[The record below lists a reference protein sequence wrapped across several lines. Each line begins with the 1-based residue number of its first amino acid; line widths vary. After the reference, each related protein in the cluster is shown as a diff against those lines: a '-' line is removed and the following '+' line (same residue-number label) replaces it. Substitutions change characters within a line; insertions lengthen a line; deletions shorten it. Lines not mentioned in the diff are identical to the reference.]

1 MDEFDDLEVELATSN
16 RNETLPGFLVPEG
29 KFENWKVYGNHPY
42 LKHEPIKNTFTILA
56 NIWFWGSL
64 GIIFIPLS
72 LVLLPW
78 SLLLLP
84 VIGLKYLWDYIMI
97 KSELFLFVNCSSNYI
112 YWNKIDR
119 FAIPVKYDKVM
130 VFTSDQIKS
139 IVVEYNAGDTIHIKN
154 YRTNNVHINF
164 KPSLLTTTE
173 SLKRQMKQ
181 DKKDFT
187 QVIRLIANIEPK
199 MKYIPESTGS

>member
-1 MDEFDDLEVELATSN
+1 MDEFEGLEMELSINN

-29 KFENWKVYGNHPY
+29 KFQNWKVYGNHPY
-42 LKHEPIKNTFTILA
+42 LKHEPIDSTFAILA
-56 NIWFWGSL
+56 NIWIWGAI

-72 LVLLPW
+72 LVLFPW

-112 YWNKIDR
+112 YWNREDQ
-119 FAIPVKYDKVM
+119 FAIPMKYDGAM
-130 VFTSDQIKS
+130 LFTSNQIQS

-154 YRTNNVHINF
+154 YRANNVQIDFSSWILSTPEN
-164 KPSLLTTTE
+164 
-173 SLKRQMKQ
+173 LKRQMEQ
-181 DKKDFT
+181 DKQNFI
-187 QVIRLIANIEPK
+187 QVIHLVTNIEPK
-199 MKYIPESTGS
+199 MKYIAESSGS

>member
-1 MDEFDDLEVELATSN
+1 MDEFEDLEMELAVNN
-16 RNETLPGFLVPEG
+16 RNDTLPGFLVLEG
-29 KFENWKVYGNHPY
+29 KFKNWKVYGNHPY
-42 LKHEPIKNTFTILA
+42 LKHEPINSIFAILA
-56 NIWFWGSL
+56 NIWIWGAL

-72 LVLLPW
+72 LVLFPW

-112 YWNKIDR
+112 YWNR
-119 FAIPVKYDKVM
+119 ENQFAIPTKYDGAM
-130 VFTSDQIKS
+130 LFTSNQIQS

-154 YRTNNVHINF
+154 YRANNVQINF
-164 KPSLLTTTE
+164 SSWMLSTPENLE
-173 SLKRQMKQ
+173 RQMKQ